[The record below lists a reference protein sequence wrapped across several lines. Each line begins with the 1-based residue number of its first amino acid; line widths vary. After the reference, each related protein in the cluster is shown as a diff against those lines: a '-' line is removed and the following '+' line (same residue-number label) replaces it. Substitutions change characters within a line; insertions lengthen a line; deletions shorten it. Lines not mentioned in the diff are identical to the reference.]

1 MSAFEAEPEIFCSIR
16 ALPVVTQCMVRPCV
30 ARGFLRFGGW
40 RSCINVSGLWLER
53 LLAPGHHGY
62 QRACD
67 LISGQASTGQTGHQ
81 CSHAPGSPILH
92 LVLSSRRPRREGV
105 GYLISRSLFRAGGFC
120 GYALTAID
128 LASKFRS
135 RARTLQ
141 AMRASLLAR
150 AIASADRGDDR
161 ARDDWPYARDAH
173 QSCTAGVPACQRLD
187 VAG

>member
-1 MSAFEAEPEIFCSIR
+1 LRDAFAVLFFVSIGMLFDPAILVQQPLR
-16 ALPVVTQCMVRPCV
+16 ILAVMGTIVIGKSIAAAALVL
-30 ARGFLRFGGW
+30 AFGY
-40 RSCINVSGLWLER
+40 
-53 LLAPGHHGY
+53 PY

-67 LISGQASTGQTGHQ
+67 LISGQASVGHLGHQ
-81 CSHAPGSPILH
+81 CSYAPGRPILH

-150 AIASADRGDDR
+150 AIAS
-161 ARDDWPYARDAH
+161 
-173 QSCTAGVPACQRLD
+173 TL
-187 VAG
+187 